1 MKNANEMNYEN
12 LTIRNKFM
20 FGKVTQ
26 NPVIAQK
33 MAELLTPAEIG
44 EVTGVEREKFLQ
56 HRSTSKYVKLDMY
69 REDENGH
76 VVDTE
81 MQNRSNNKMV
91 QEELPLRIRYYQGM
105 IDQEILS
112 SGIDYI
118 FLKETYIIFICT
130 YDPFGQGRYVY
141 HFHMACDEDEEIQLR
156 DKMNWIFYNTTADLA
171 DVPEGI

>member
-1 MKNANEMNYEN
+1 MNFGRCGEIIHTMFLLKQRKEHLMKNANEMNYEN

-69 REDENGH
+69 LEDENGH

-91 QEELPLRIRYYQGM
+91 QEELPHQ
-105 IDQEILS
+105 ILS
-112 SGIDYI
+112 GYDRSGNPI
-118 FLKETYIIFICT
+118 EW
-130 YDPFGQGRYVY
+130 
-141 HFHMACDEDEEIQLR
+141 
-156 DKMNWIFYNTTADLA
+156 N
-171 DVPEGI
+171 